1 MPHSPEIRTFTDSD
15 APEVTALLHRAYG
28 ELAAR
33 GLNFTAATQD
43 EATTRHRAAGGVSWV
58 LVAEGRI
65 VATMTMSL
73 PPSTQLR
80 TLSTE
85 AAAPGRAWL
94 NQLAVDPTERGTGL
108 ARRLRDEGLTW
119 ARAAGASVVGVDTA
133 EPATS
138 LVDTYRR
145 WGFVQREVIQWPGKT
160 YRSVVM
166 TSPLDGPFV
175 SRP

>member
-1 MPHSPEIRTFTDSD
+1 MASTPELRAFRDSD

-28 ELAAR
+28 QLAAQ

-43 EATTRHRAAGGVSWV
+43 ELTTVHRATGGASWV
-58 LVAEGRI
+58 LVADGRI

-80 TLSTE
+80 TLSAE
-85 AAAPGRAWL
+85 AAEPGRVWL
-94 NQLAVDPTERGTGL
+94 NQLAVDPAERGTGL
-108 ARRLRDEGLTW
+108 ARRLRDEGIVW

-133 EPATS
+133 EPATE

-166 TSPLDGPFV
+166 VRPLDEP
-175 SRP
+175 